1 MSSDSSIQFQGDLEL
16 IGFSDVLQF
25 LAGGRK
31 SGALIVER
39 SDGLSRNIYFD
50 KGEIVAASSS
60 RPEDY
65 LGQILLR
72 RGALHEGELERT
84 LKEKP
89 SGTRLGDALVA
100 RGLVS
105 ATDVEH
111 YLAEQFRRIV
121 FDTFHWSRGSFRFV
135 SGAKP
140 EAGRVAHS
148 MSADNFVLEG
158 LRRLDEGRLIE
169 RRLPADDAV
178 LVATGEAPTRGDLST
193 LDRKVLEGLRDGGTR
208 ADLLRLLRADE
219 FELKKCVFKLMEGGL
234 LEAARERPPSSPE
247 SEARLAGELSD
258 MIAAYNGIFTLI
270 HQSVRL
276 ESGSDVEPPVV
287 TYLRG
292 EGARGNQLLQG
303 IKVMRDGSLE
313 PSALLANLASVDP
326 ERRMR
331 SLADA
336 LGAMLTYQLGVVRE
350 RVGSEV
356 ATGILEMCST
366 LLR

>member
-1 MSSDSSIQFQGDLEL
+1 MIQFQGDLEL
-16 IGFSDVLQF
+16 IGFSDVIQF

-39 SDGLSRNIYFD
+39 PDGVQRHVYFD
-50 KGEIVAASSS
+50 KGEIIAASSS

-72 RGALHEGELERT
+72 RGAVKEGELERA
-84 LKEKP
+84 LREKA
-89 SGTRLGDALVA
+89 SGKRLGDALVE

-105 ATDVEH
+105 AGDVEH
-111 YLAEQFRRIV
+111 FLAEQFRRIV
-121 FDTFHWSRGSFRFV
+121 FDTFHWTRGSFRFV

-169 RRLPADDAV
+169 RRLPADDVV
-178 LVATGEAPTRGDLST
+178 LVAMPDPPERFELSS

-208 ADLLRLLRADE
+208 ADLLRMLRADE
-219 FELKKCVFKLMEGGL
+219 FELKKSVFKLMEAGL
-234 LEAARERPPSSPE
+234 LESPRQRPAASPE
-247 SEARLAGELSD
+247 SEARLATELRE
-258 MIAAYNGIFTLI
+258 MIGAYNGIFTLI

-276 ESGSDVEPPVV
+276 EADADVEPPVAS
-287 TYLRG
+287 YLKA
-292 EGARGNQLLQG
+292 EGVRGNQLLQG
-303 IKVMRDGSLE
+303 LKVQRDGGLD
-313 PSALLANLASVDP
+313 PGALLANLERMPA
-326 ERRMR
+326 ERRR
-331 SLADA
+331 RVLADA
-336 LGAMLTYQLGVVRE
+336 LGSMLTYQLGVVRE

>member
-1 MSSDSSIQFQGDLEL
+1 MPESTIQFQGDLEL

-39 SDGLSRNIYFD
+39 NDGVERMIYFD
-50 KGEIVAASSS
+50 KGEIIAASSS

-89 SGTRLGDALVA
+89 RGMRLGDALVA

-105 ATDVEH
+105 GGDVEH
-111 YLAEQFRRIV
+111 FLAEQFRRIV
-121 FDTFHWSRGSFRFV
+121 FDTFQWSRGSFRFV
-135 SGAKP
+135 SGARP

-158 LRRLDEGRLIE
+158 LRRLDEGRFIE

-178 LVATGEAPTRGDLST
+178 LVADSAAGEHPKLST
-193 LDRKVLEGLRDGGTR
+193 LDRKVLDGLRDGGTR
-208 ADLLRLLRADE
+208 ADLMRLLRADE
-219 FELKKCVFKLMEGGL
+219 FELKKTVFKLMEAGL
-234 LEAARERPPSSPE
+234 LHVARERPPASPE
-247 SEARLAGELSD
+247 SEARLQSELSE

-276 ESGSDVEPPVV
+276 ESSQEIEPPVV
-287 TYLRG
+287 TYLKG
-292 EGARGNQLLQG
+292 EAAKGNQLLKG
-303 IKVMRDGSLE
+303 MKVARDGSLD
-313 PSALLANLASVDP
+313 PSILLANLAQVDS
-326 ERRMR
+326 ERRTR

-336 LGAMLTYQLGVVRE
+336 LGSMLTYQLGIVRE